1 MISLW
6 EDSSGFS
13 FGEMLRSTKEVKG
26 RDYKKIFL
34 QASEIDSPLPSKM
47 RRTDL
52 GMPSS
57 EADNESLQPKHLS
70 FTPEAARPAATT
82 GNRAEKS
89 PLDFQRQE
97 IEENVQILKVQVASA
112 KDELEKLNCESRH
125 FQSLSEIRGRLCNI
139 CHCCGD
145 TKVKCSKAPC
155 TDINAGKIKEKHP
168 EHKAKISQLQREI
181 RSLENKAQEEE
192 AHLKGFTA
200 ARERAKSL
208 FFCVMRPRL
217 KKQNQV
223 KYSNRSR
230 LDRDL
235 IILQR
240 AIKKVPDWSEEE
252 DWRLPLIIEQYENS
266 NVNIYFNE

>member
-1 MISLW
+1 
-6 EDSSGFS
+6 
-13 FGEMLRSTKEVKG
+13 
-26 RDYKKIFL
+26 
-34 QASEIDSPLPSKM
+34 M

-57 EADNESLQPKHLS
+57 EADNESLPPIEAFVFHTRRRASRSNNNQPRWKKS
-70 FTPEAARPAATT
+70 FGLPAT
-82 GNRAEKS
+82 R
-89 PLDFQRQE
+89 
-97 IEENVQILKVQVASA
+97 

-125 FQSLSEIRGRLCNI
+125 FQSLSEIRGRLCNN
-139 CHCCGD
+139 CHCCGH

-155 TDINAGKIKEKHP
+155 TDINACKIQEKHP
-168 EHKAKISQLQREI
+168 EHKAKISQLQREIII

-200 ARERAKSL
+200 ARERAKSS
-208 FFCVMRPRL
+208 FFYVMRPRL

-240 AIKKVPDWSEEE
+240 AIKKVPDWSEGE
-252 DWRLPLIIEQYENS
+252 DWRLPLIMTVRELEFKHLFERMNYYSKHSMTFFIFCVAFFIFPFHFYKSNS
-266 NVNIYFNE
+266 CRM